1 MYTDVVDL
9 RDFYETSLGHAAKR
23 LLRRRIRQIWP
34 SLEGVNLVGLG
45 YATPYLRPYLGEA
58 ERVIALMPAAEG
70 VLHWPK
76 DGPNVAALVEETDLP
91 FQDSSVDRLLL
102 VHALECAEQVRALLD
117 EVWRVLAGSGRVLV
131 VVPNRRGIW
140 AQLDRTP
147 FGAGHP
153 YTAGQLSRLLRDAAF
168 TPVQTTTALYI
179 PPTRWRMV
187 MASAGAWESVGARW
201 FTTFAGV
208 VLIEATKQIYA
219 KARPARERRR
229 QLAYRPAGAPV

>member
-9 RDFYETSLGHAAKR
+9 RDFYETSLGQAATR
-23 LLRRRIRQIWP
+23 LLRRRIRRLWP
-34 SLEGVNLVGLG
+34 SLPGATLVGLG
-45 YATPYLRPYLGEA
+45 YAVPYLRPFHGEA
-58 ERVIALMPAAEG
+58 GRIVALMPAAQG

-76 DGPNVAALVEETDLP
+76 DDRNVTALVEETELP

-102 VHALECAEQVRALLD
+102 VHALECADQVRGLLD
-117 EVWRVLAGSGRVLV
+117 EVWRVLAGAGRVLV

-153 YTAGQLSRLLRDAAF
+153 YTAGQLSRLLRDAGF
-168 TPVQTTTALYI
+168 TPVTTTAGLYI
-179 PPTRWRMV
+179 PPTRSRMV
-187 MASAGAWESVGARW
+187 LSAAGAWESVGQRW

-219 KARPARERRR
+219 KVRPRRERRR
-229 QLAYRPAGAPV
+229 ELAYRPAGAPV